1 MLRAQRGRLRQQL
14 CSVRKPADG
23 PPACD
28 LASDTLGWRNG
39 ARVARI
45 NQLQVDAGL
54 IGVSEILSV
63 RRDVSVG
70 RRIAGRIGSEP
81 TGLRFR
87 KEQWSMMYR
96 KPHQAEG
103 RDQREQSRQHQRPA
117 L

>member
-1 MLRAQRGRLRQQL
+1 MEITHRLECSAPREVACASNF

-28 LASDTLGWRNG
+28 LASDTLGLRNG

-81 TGLRFR
+81 TGFG
-87 KEQWSMMYR
+87 S
-96 KPHQAEG
+96 G
-103 RDQREQSRQHQRPA
+103 RSSGP
-117 L
+117 